1 MRPIAEYEPMERDR
15 FEREIVPKGEPAVL
29 RGLVAEWPA
38 VRAARDGPE
47 ALAAMLR
54 FAATDEPIQ
63 AWFAPPE
70 VEGRFNYNA
79 DFSGFNFERKLATVD
94 QLLDMLLRQIGQEK
108 PLSMYAGGIPIRR
121 HLPALMPNIP
131 VPMLDMARDTLISLW
146 VGNRT
151 HTATHWD
158 QSQNLACVVAGR
170 RRFTLF
176 PPEQLKNLYVGPLE
190 FTLAGQPTSLVDID
204 APDLETYPLF
214 AEALDAALRAELG
227 PGDALYIPAM
237 WWHDVLSLDD
247 FGSLI
252 NFWWRDAEPPLL
264 TPLNALY
271 HAVITIRDLPPN
283 ELRAWRNMFNHY
295 IFGDNGDPAAHL
307 PEQARGVLGRRTP
320 ELVARVKKLLLEAL
334 SRS

>member
-1 MRPIAEYEPMERDR
+1 MRPIAEYEPMDRAR
-15 FEREIVPKGEPAVL
+15 FEREIVPRGEPAVF
-29 RGLVAEWPA
+29 RGLVANWPV

-54 FAATDEPIQ
+54 FAATDEPFE
-63 AWFAPPE
+63 AWFAPPGID
-70 VEGRFNYNA
+70 GRFEYTA
-79 DFSGFNFERKLATVD
+79 DFSGFNFERKLASLD
-94 QLLDMLLRQIGQEK
+94 QLLDLLLRQRGQEK
-108 PLSMYAGGIPIRR
+108 PYSIYAGGIPIRK
-121 HLPALMPNIP
+121 HLPRLIPNIP
-131 VPMLDMARDTLISLW
+131 VEMLNMARDTLISLW
-146 VGNRT
+146 IGNRT

-158 QSQNLACVVAGR
+158 QSQNLACVVTGR
-170 RRFTLF
+170 RRWTLF
-176 PPEQLKNLYVGPLE
+176 PPGQLKNLYVGPLD
-190 FTLAGQPTSLVDID
+190 FTLAGQPISLVDID
-204 APDLETYPLF
+204 SPDLETYPRF
-214 AEALDAALRAELG
+214 AEALEAASQVELG

-271 HAVITIRDLPPN
+271 HAVITMGDLPPN
-283 ELRAWRNMFNHY
+283 ELAAWRNMFDHY
-295 IFGDNGDPAAHL
+295 IFRDNGDPVAHL
-307 PEQARGVLGRRTP
+307 PEQARGILGRRTP

>member
-1 MRPIAEYEPMERDR
+1 MDRAR
-15 FEREIVPKGEPAVL
+15 FEREIVPKGEPAVF
-29 RGLVAEWPA
+29 RGLVNDWPA

-47 ALAAMLR
+47 PFAHMLR
-54 FAATDEPIQ
+54 FAATDEPFQ

-70 VEGRFNYNA
+70 IEGRFKYNA
-79 DFSGFNFERKLATVD
+79 DFSGFNFERKLATLD
-94 QLLDMLLRQIGQEK
+94 QLLDLLLRQRGDQK
-108 PLSMYAGGIPIRR
+108 PFSIYAGGIPIPK
-121 HLPALMPNIP
+121 HLPELIRNIP

-146 VGNRT
+146 IGNRT

-190 FTLAGQPTSLVDID
+190 FTLAGQPTSIVDID
-204 APDLETYPLF
+204 APDLETYPNF
-214 AEALDAALRAELG
+214 ADALKTALRAELG

-271 HAVITIRDLPPN
+271 HAIITMRDLPPN
-283 ELRAWRNMFNHY
+283 ELAAWRNMFNHY
-295 IFGDNGDPAAHL
+295 IFGDDGDPVGYL

-320 ELVARVKKLLLEAL
+320 ELVARVKKLLVDAL
-334 SRS
+334 NRP